1 MQLEWQQEINQIDL
15 LLQNF
20 SQNKLA
26 MSANLGP
33 NIQKKKY
40 LFGLSD
46 KNWSLYK

>member
-20 SQNKLA
+20 NQNKLS
-26 MSANLGP
+26 MSANLSP

-46 KNWSLYK
+46 KKLVSL